1 MATPSLAFTRRGSG
15 PPLVL
20 LHPLGADRRV
30 WDPILDR
37 LALERDVIAVDLPGF
52 GDSPP
57 LAELMRRA
65 PKPSFGES
73 APLALEDGQTP
84 TPERLAAAVRRFVE
98 TELGLDGHAWHVA
111 GNSLGGWV
119 ALALGLDGA
128 VASVTAIAPAG
139 LWTRPLG
146 PKPSDAR
153 RAARLAA
160 PIAGVATRSARLRR
174 LILAGSVGH
183 PERVPPP
190 AAAHLVRAYAH
201 GPDFPAV
208 NAAMRAGH
216 FTKLAEIGVP
226 VTLAWPQLDR
236 LIARPRQLAPHVRN
250 VTLIDCG
257 HIPTWD
263 NPEAVTTVLLEG
275 SALHVGA
282 R

>member
-1 MATPSLAFTRRGSG
+1 MPSLAFTRRGSG

-52 GDSPP
+52 G
-57 LAELMRRA
+57 
-65 PKPSFGES
+65 ES
-73 APLALEDGQTP
+73 APLVLEDGQTP
-84 TPERLAAAVRRFVE
+84 TPERLAGAVRRFVE
-98 TELGLDGHAWHVA
+98 VDLGLDGQAWHVA

-119 ALALGLDGA
+119 ALALALDGA
-128 VASVTAIAPAG
+128 VVSVTAIAPAG
-139 LWTRPLG
+139 LWTRPLE
-146 PKPSDAR
+146 PKPSVAR

-160 PIAGVATRSARLRR
+160 PIAGLATRSARLRR

-183 PERVPPP
+183 PDRVPPP
-190 AAAHLVRAYAH
+190 AAARLVRAYAH

-236 LIARPRQLAPHVRN
+236 LVARPRQLPAHVRN
-250 VTLIDCG
+250 VTLVDCG

-263 NPEAVTTVLLEG
+263 DPEAVTTVLLAG

>member
-1 MATPSLAFTRRGSG
+1 VAAPSLAYERCGSG

-20 LHPLGADRRV
+20 LHPLGADRHV
-30 WDPILDR
+30 WDPVLDR
-37 LALERDVIAVDLPGF
+37 LAHERDVIAVDLPGF
-52 GDSPP
+52 G
-57 LAELMRRA
+57 
-65 PKPSFGES
+65 GS
-73 APLALEDGQTP
+73 APLVLEAGQTP

-98 TELGLDGHAWHVA
+98 TELDLDGAAWHVA

-119 ALALGLDGA
+119 ALALALDGA

-139 LWTRPLG
+139 LWARPLG
-146 PKPSDAR
+146 PKPSVAR

-160 PIAGVATRSARLRR
+160 PFAGLATRSDGLRR

-183 PERVPPP
+183 PERVPP
-190 AAAHLVRAYAH
+190 AAAARLVRAYAH

-216 FTKLAEIGVP
+216 FTELAEIEVP

-236 LIARPRQLAPHVRN
+236 LVARPRTLPPHVRN
-250 VTLIDCG
+250 VTLTDCG

-263 NPEAVTTVLLEG
+263 DPDAVATVLLEG
-275 SALHVGA
+275 SAVHLGA